1 MAPDRNLRTQFGAP
15 WSRSKSTP
23 ELRRTDV
30 SAATIRPLMSSP
42 VSVDRWCHGLSVTVY
57 LVPKTAGMCAFSKL
71 ARFTMILDF
80 SNSLF
85 FSLGLN
91 IYWA

>member
-57 LVPKTAGMCAFSKL
+57 LVPKTAGGMTLEL
-71 ARFTMILDF
+71 AALPHPSQPQRRAGKSPVPIQ
-80 SNSLF
+80 
-85 FSLGLN
+85 
-91 IYWA
+91 